1 MKANLSLSLGLQN
14 GSISGAL
21 GADGLGLSLSG
32 LDELLPF
39 KIKKKKEKKGWQK
52 KSFQQGRK
60 IQPLSLCKGLS
71 LELQGLSRPLDGG
84 LKLLGLPNNF
94 LLLNLNLLATLNN
107 SDLHLFLLDF
117 LVGLGLL

>member
-1 MKANLSLSLGLQN
+1 MA
-14 GSISGAL
+14 
-21 GADGLGLSLSG
+21 
-32 LDELLPF
+32 
-39 KIKKKKEKKGWQK
+39 KKKNFFF
-52 KSFQQGRK
+52 STRGRK
-60 IQPLSLCKGLS
+60 KILPLSLRKGLS

-117 LVGLGLL
+117 LVGLGLLQLSSQVSFRFLKIRRMFNVKFTTTIRKEKKKQTSALTSRS